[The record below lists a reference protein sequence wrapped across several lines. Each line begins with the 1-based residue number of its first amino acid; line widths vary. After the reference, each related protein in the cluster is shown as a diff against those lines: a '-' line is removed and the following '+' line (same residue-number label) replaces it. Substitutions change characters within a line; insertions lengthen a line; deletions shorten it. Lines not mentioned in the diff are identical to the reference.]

1 MTQAGEVSGEISD
14 LEKCTK
20 QFVLIVEKS
29 AKFLS
34 SQQKADLFTVKS
46 VSAREGTSS

>member
-1 MTQAGEVSGEISD
+1 MTQAVEVSGEISD

-20 QFVLIVEKS
+20 QFVLIVDKS
-29 AKFLS
+29 VKFLS